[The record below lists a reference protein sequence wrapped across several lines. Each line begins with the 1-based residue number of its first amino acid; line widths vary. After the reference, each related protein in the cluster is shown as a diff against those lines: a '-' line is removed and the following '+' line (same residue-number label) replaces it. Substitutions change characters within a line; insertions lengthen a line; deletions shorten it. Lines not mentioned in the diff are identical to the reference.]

1 MKKVYLNIFIEDE
14 IELSDSDVDKKDNKD
29 ELNLDD
35 LSDDSE
41 LNLSDDE

>member
-1 MKKVYLNIFIEDE
+1 MKKVYLYIFIEDE

>member
-1 MKKVYLNIFIEDE
+1 MKKVFIYILIEDE